1 MNNWLDL
8 YQDTDM
14 MCVFDLENKSNK
26 YLSVLQVKQ
35 IDFTEKLN
43 IFFTPNCLGYRYIDG
58 SNTIRRDREHLQSL
72 ESLYC
77 DIDIKMSD
85 YDMDEEELFQ
95 YLSEELWGEDC
106 DLVEPTMVNCSGH
119 GLHLY
124 WKIESNSYRGN
135 IEKWELVQDYIYNC
149 LKKYGADS
157 SVTKDRVRV
166 LRATGSINKKADMP
180 AVECENMLF
189 TGKVYDLDALIE
201 RYGLENEVQKITER
215 RRSEKKKNKKKA
227 GKPQNRAII
236 YNVEFGDRYLKMYM
250 KRIEELKRLALY
262 RGEGS
267 REHILFL
274 FNNYMQLATK
284 DKELALEKTMELNAM
299 LQSPLTEKEVKEQA
313 QARKIYKYSAN
324 RIREWLEITD
334 EEIEI
339 LDLKSIVPKG
349 MKKEWRGQKNKEY
362 YAQKLKR
369 EGRTTK
375 KTQVE
380 ERRIKIAIL
389 LEQGKSEQ
397 EILEMLDIGRR
408 TYYNDKKIIGTEQW
422 QKDNEEAVK
431 MALQEF
437 TEQVIL
443 VFVEDKLEQDR
454 KQLHDTYL
462 IAKHYKEPLIE
473 KLLKVP
479 I

>member
-1 MNNWLDL
+1 MNSWLEL
-8 YQDTDM
+8 YKDTDI
-14 MCVFDLENKSNK
+14 MCIFDLEKKLNRCLPVS
-26 YLSVLQVKQ
+26 QIKQ

-58 SNTIRRDREHLQSL
+58 ANTIRRNREHLQSL

-77 DIDIKMSD
+77 DIDTKMSD

-124 WKIESNSYRGN
+124 WKIESTSYRGN
-135 IEKWELVQDYIYNC
+135 IEKWELVQEYIYNC

-166 LRATGSINKKADMP
+166 LRVAGSLNKKADMP
-180 AVECENMLF
+180 VVKCENMLF
-189 TGKVYDLDALIE
+189 TGKVYNLDALIE
-201 RYGLENEVQKITER
+201 RYELENEVQKIAER
-215 RRSEKKKNKKKA
+215 MRAEKQKSKQKA
-227 GKPQNRAII
+227 GKPHRAII
-236 YNVEFGDRYLKMYM
+236 YNVEFGDEYLKMYM

-299 LQSPLTEKEVKEQA
+299 LQSPLTEKEVREQT
-313 QARKIYKYSAN
+313 QARKTYQYSAS
-324 RIREWLEITD
+324 RIYEWLEITD
-334 EEIEI
+334 EEIEV
-339 LDLKSIVPKG
+339 LDLRSIVPKG
-349 MKKEWRGQKNKEY
+349 MKKERRGQKNKKY
-362 YAQKLKR
+362 YAGKLKR

-375 KTQVE
+375 KSQVE

-397 EILEMLDIGRR
+397 EILEVLDISRR

-422 QKDNEEAVK
+422 QKDNKEAIK
-431 MALQEF
+431 KALQEV
-437 TEQVIL
+437 TEQVVL
-443 VFVEDKLEQDR
+443 VLVEDKLEQDR

-462 IAKHYKEPLIE
+462 IVEHYKEPFRE
-473 KLLKVP
+473 ERLKVP

>member
-1 MNNWLDL
+1 MNSWLDL
-8 YQDTDM
+8 YQDTDI
-14 MCVFDLENKSNK
+14 MCIFDLENKKNRCLPVSK
-26 YLSVLQVKQ
+26 IKK
-35 IDFTEKLN
+35 IEFTDKLN
-43 IFFTPNCLGYRYIDG
+43 VFFTPNCLGYRRIDG
-58 SNTIRRDREHLQSL
+58 VNTIRRDREHFNTF
-72 ESLYC
+72 EALYC
-77 DIDIKMSD
+77 DIDLKMSD
-85 YDMDEEELFQ
+85 YEMDEEELFQ

-124 WKIESNSYRGN
+124 WKIESTSYRGN
-135 IEKWELVQDYIYNC
+135 IEKWELVQEYIYNC

-166 LRATGSINKKADMP
+166 LRVAGSLNKKADMP
-180 AVECENMLF
+180 VVKCENMLF
-189 TGKVYDLDALIE
+189 TGKVYNLDALIE
-201 RYGLENEVQKITER
+201 RYELENEVQKITKR
-215 RRSEKKKNKKKA
+215 NRSGKQSKKA
-227 GKPQNRAII
+227 PKKPRNRAIV
-236 YNVEFGDRYLKMYM
+236 YNVSFSDGCTRMYM

-267 REHILFL
+267 RERILFL
-274 FNNYMQLATK
+274 FNNYMQLAIQDK
-284 DKELALEKTMELNAM
+284 DMALEKTLELNSM
-299 LQSPLTEKEVKEQA
+299 LKVPLTEKEVIEQA

-324 RIREWLEITD
+324 RICEWLEITE
-334 EEIEI
+334 EEIRA
-339 LDLKSIVPKG
+339 LDLRSIVPRS
-349 MKKEWRGQKNKEY
+349 MKKAWKEQKNKEY
-362 YAQKLKR
+362 YADKLKR

-375 KTQVE
+375 KSQVE

-397 EILEMLDIGRR
+397 EIIDILEIGRR
-408 TYYNDKKIIGTEQW
+408 TYYNDKKVISTEQW
-422 QKDNEEAVK
+422 QKDNKEAVK
-431 MALQEF
+431 MALQEV